1 MIAVGPRNRITVDGV
16 TVLPSCAGILDPIDP
31 PLPSEDGN
39 GYAVE
44 VDYCGASVRINAYPM
59 PPEANCGRFRLE
71 VSVPHPECEESD
83 ATLILYGY
91 EFPGASRRIRK
102 FVNAVR

>member
-16 TVLPSCAGILDPIDP
+16 TVIPSCSGIIVDPCE
-31 PLPSEDGN
+31 SMDGE
-39 GYAVE
+39 GFAVE
-44 VDYCGASVRINAYPM
+44 VDYCGAAVLLTAHPVASEGHV
-59 PPEANCGRFRLE
+59 GRFRLE

-91 EFPGASRRIRK
+91 EFPAASKRIAR
-102 FVNAVR
+102 FVRAVS